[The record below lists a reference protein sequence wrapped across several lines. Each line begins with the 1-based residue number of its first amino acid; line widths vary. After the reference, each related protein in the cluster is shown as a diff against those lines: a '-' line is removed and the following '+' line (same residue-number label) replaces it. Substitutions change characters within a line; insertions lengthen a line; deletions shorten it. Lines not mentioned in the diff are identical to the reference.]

1 MKRFVV
7 DASVAVKWFV
17 PEVHADA
24 AARLLD
30 GRHELLAPDLIVAE
44 FGNIL
49 WKKAQRKEISKGEAR
64 EIARVLRS
72 IPFTYAPSIE
82 LLDAAMEIAHG
93 IGRSVYDCLYLS
105 LAVARRCRLVTAD
118 RRFFTAVG
126 SSPFADNVKWVE
138 DFPPK

>member
-17 PEVHADA
+17 PEIHSDA

-30 GRHELLAPDLIVAE
+30 GPHELLAPDLIVAE

-49 WKKAQRKEISKGEAR
+49 WKKIQRKEITRDEGR
-64 EIARVLRS
+64 EIAKVFRS
-72 IPFTYAPSIE
+72 IPFTFVPSSD
-82 LLDAAMEIAHG
+82 LLEAAMEIAHG
-93 IGRSVYDCLYLS
+93 IGRSVYDCLYLT

-126 SSPFADNVKWVE
+126 STPFADNIRWLE
-138 DFPPK
+138 EFPPK